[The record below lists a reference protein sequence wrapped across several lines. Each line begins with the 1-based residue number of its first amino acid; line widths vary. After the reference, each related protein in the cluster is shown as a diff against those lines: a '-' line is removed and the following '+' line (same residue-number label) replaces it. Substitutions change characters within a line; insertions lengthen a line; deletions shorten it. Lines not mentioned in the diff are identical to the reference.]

1 MSLDFHAR
9 LTADGK
15 QAAVEIR
22 GTAAE
27 LDKLRAELLGVT
39 KGGSNATKSLTSLE
53 GSAGSAAQML
63 RNANTQAKS
72 LAGTHDRAAGSV
84 ANLTSQFNDIGVMLA
99 AGQNP
104 LQLAIQQ
111 GTQIGQVFQQTGV
124 KGKDAF
130 KLILSGLTSMISPI
144 NLITIG
150 SIAAGAA
157 LTNWLTS
164 GSREAQTLADDLD
177 DLRAA
182 VEAYTDASELASA
195 STDELRDRFG
205 KAAGQVRSTLLLLEE
220 IARSDAQRAIDG
232 VNQSLADLFGIAGDG
247 DRRSGIAD
255 FFDVNIGLAFTDA
268 QREARAEAR
277 AMTAEFVRQQDA
289 LAAAKGDLEAQIV
302 AMQGLLDVTR
312 QLAAA
317 DGEITAEEDEQIRL
331 MAEALLAMQEQSGEA
346 GRLATSLDGARAI
359 AERLVGSIDSI
370 DFSSG
375 IGGANV
381 LVARLERGW
390 QLAVGIAQEMSKKEK
405 ALASL
410 EYADLAAG
418 AAAYGGAQTSMRN
431 QTNLQ
436 TYAPDGRL
444 PSLPKAAEGRAS
456 GRKAAAAAARE
467 ETDAV
472 ADLIAQLQLD
482 LDLAREHDPAQKEM
496 IRNREVLASATA
508 AERAEIEQ
516 LITLR
521 EEEAAAQQRL
531 DETRDMTGDT
541 VRDFFDAWRE
551 GGDAG
556 IAALQRLEDKLWDVA
571 MQALIFG
578 EGPLGMLFGG
588 GLMGL
593 LGFKGGGEIPGYDSG
608 GMIYGHGGPKD
619 DRILMM
625 TSKGPIKGSAGEFMV
640 NAEATAK
647 YRPLLEA
654 INSGAPLPGFA
665 QGGAISSGGGWS
677 MAAPVFQFIDQ
688 SGRGVDVETR
698 EQRTPEGGRLFQFVI
713 NDQVADAMTRPGSS
727 ANRALRQRGVRAPMV
742 LR

>member
-39 KGGSNATKSLTSLE
+39 KGGSTATKSLTSLE
-53 GSAGSAAQML
+53 RQSGSAAQML
-63 RNANTQAKS
+63 RNANTQARDV
-72 LAGTHDRAAGSV
+72 AQTHTLAAGSV
-84 ANLTSQFNDIGVMLA
+84 GNLTAQFNDIGMMLM

-104 LQLAIQQ
+104 LQLAVQQ
-111 GTQIGQVFQQTGV
+111 GTQITQVIGPMGAAGAA
-124 KGKDAF
+124 KALGSAF
-130 KLILSGLTSMISPI
+130 VSMISPI

-150 SIAAGAA
+150 TIAAGAA

-164 GSREAQTLADDLD
+164 GSREAKTLADDLD

-317 DGEITAEEDEQIRL
+317 DGKITAEEDEQIRL

-431 QTNLQ
+431 QTSLQ

-467 ETDAV
+467 EADAV

-482 LDLAREHDPAQKEM
+482 LDLAREQDPAQKEM

-508 AERAEIEQ
+508 AERAEIQQ

-531 DETRDMTGDT
+531 EETRDMTGDT

-551 GGDAG
+551 GGEAG

-665 QGGAISSGGGWS
+665 QGGAISGGGDWS

-688 SGRGVDVETR
+688 SRGVDVETR